1 MSQLSLSVPK
11 RSNSGHY
18 LQLAIAITNA
28 TILEIVLIVQKIE
41 IDLPFISVKLISIE
55 MLGP

>member
-41 IDLPFISVKLISIE
+41 ICPLFGSLKSISVQ
-55 MLGP
+55 MLP